1 MFDRVKL
8 AQYPLERSVRPIS
21 LTRDRT
27 TMQIRL
33 NNRWLLIFLQ
43 VKPA

>member
-1 MFDRVKL
+1 MIDRIRF
-8 AQYPLERSVRPIS
+8 AQYPVEHSSKWLS
-21 LTRDRT
+21 LSRDHT

-43 VKPA
+43 TKPA